1 VTETLSTLTRDQLQ
15 KLLQYAI
22 NEDPGGVLGRV
33 FQHIGI
39 QIFGFIMS
47 PLQVQYNLTVFQ
59 CSLIP
64 CMFVLR

>member
-1 VTETLSTLTRDQLQ
+1 MTETLSTLTRDQLQ

-39 QIFGFIMS
+39 HVFGFIIIYNAMES
-47 PLQVQYNLTVFQ
+47 FQISVQILNLIQ
-59 CSLIP
+59 
-64 CMFVLR
+64 

>member
-1 VTETLSTLTRDQLQ
+1 MTETLSTLTRDQLQ

-47 PLQVQYNLTVFQ
+47 PLRTKGD
-59 CSLIP
+59 I
-64 CMFVLR
+64 VLV